1 MWCDSRVLHEQSSE
15 SSMEG
20 QTVLHFRSCFIESS
34 VNNITGNAEKVK
46 Q

>member
-15 SSMEG
+15 SSMER
-20 QTVLHFRSCFIESS
+20 QTVLHSRSCFIESL
-34 VNNITGNAEKVK
+34 VNITGNAEKVK

>member
-20 QTVLHFRSCFIESS
+20 QTVLHSRSCFIVSS
-34 VNNITGNAEKVK
+34 VNITGNAEKVK
-46 Q
+46 